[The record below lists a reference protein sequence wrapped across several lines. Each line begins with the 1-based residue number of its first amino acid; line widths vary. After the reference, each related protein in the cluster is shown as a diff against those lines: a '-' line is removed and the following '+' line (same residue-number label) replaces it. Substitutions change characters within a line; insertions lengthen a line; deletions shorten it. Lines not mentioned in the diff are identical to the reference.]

1 MLSPS
6 KTLIG
11 GKEGKHASVIACA
24 KQKGKLFFI
33 LVKSPGNWSE
43 WKFPGGRVENGENI
57 KQAAKREFAEET
69 GKENVVED
77 LKFFRKE
84 KNKEIFFF
92 FFYVFFHSFR
102 SFRKDLK
109 ERGDEGEEVKI
120 FSIDEMK
127 SMQGFF
133 QPHREVFLRFL
144 KEECHGEGLNK
155 NGIPVL
161 A

>member
-1 MLSPS
+1 MLSPLE
-6 KTLIG
+6 TLIR

-77 LKFFRKE
+77 LKFFRK
-84 KNKEIFFF
+84 
-92 FFYVFFHSFR
+92 
-102 SFRKDLK
+102 DLK